1 MQEKVTFDDVYE
13 IAAEVAEE
21 TVKRFLSNLVK
32 LVPQAEAVVDD
43 IREEQYEE
51 LRQLRQGKLQEQRI
65 ARPIPNRNATPAR
78 RSDPIIPMNESSD
91 DSFYDDA
98 DDEFAQIAHPVTN
111 NVSNPLNID
120 DALSQIPLEKSDLFG
135 AAANSDVVDDAVVP
149 MEGLDA

>member
-1 MQEKVTFDDVYE
+1 MQERVTFDDVYE

-65 ARPIPNRNATPAR
+65 ARPIPNRNAAPAR
-78 RSDPIIPMNESSD
+78 RSDPIIPMNESSS

-98 DDEFAQIAHPVTN
+98 DDEFAQIAHPATN

-135 AAANSDVVDDAVVP
+135 AAAHSDVVDTAIVP